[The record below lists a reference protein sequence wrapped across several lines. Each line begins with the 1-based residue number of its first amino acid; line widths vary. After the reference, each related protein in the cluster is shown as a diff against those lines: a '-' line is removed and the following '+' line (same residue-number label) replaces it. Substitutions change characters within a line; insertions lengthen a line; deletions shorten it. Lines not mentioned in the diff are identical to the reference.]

1 MKHRLKN
8 PFRSHRVNT
17 IEDNNVDYN
26 NSNIYAMSYRIKQLE
41 AQLKLIKKE
50 LSQKIKDIAI
60 HQLNIFGDWD
70 LVIPE
75 CKLDEIFNI
84 GGKDENTNN
93 FREKA

>member
-1 MKHRLKN
+1 MNRKLKN
-8 PFRSHRVNT
+8 PFPNHRVNT
-17 IEDNNVDYN
+17 IEDNNVNYT
-26 NSNIYAMSYRIKQLE
+26 NSNICAMSYRIKQLE
-41 AQLKLIKKE
+41 AQLKITKKE
-50 LSQKIKDIAI
+50 LYQKIKDIAI

-84 GGKDENTNN
+84 RGKHENTNN